1 MNNNT
6 IVQVTVG
13 ATAIRRGQICKIVSL
28 LAVPCSVLGEAFFG
42 VAESDYM
49 PGELGSFTVQGE
61 CEVEV
66 DGVLAVGVMVRT
78 DANGRAVATAATSQS
93 VGLLLETGVA
103 LVSGVASYS
112 RVLVRAHNVIT
123 P

>member
-13 ATAIRRGQICKIVSL
+13 ATAIRRGQICKIATL

-42 VAESDYM
+42 VAESDYL
-49 PGELGSFTVQGE
+49 PGALGSFTVVGE

-66 DGVLAVGVMVRT
+66 DGALAVGGMVRT
-78 DANGRAVATAATSQS
+78 DANGRAVAAAATSQS
-93 VGLLLETGVA
+93 VGMLLETGVA
-103 LVSGVASYS
+103 IVSGVASYS
-112 RVLVRAHNVIT
+112 RIYVRAHNVVT